1 MRVCT
6 RMRAHECTFHR
17 FGSQSCLWKLV
28 ILQVFSLL
36 FFFFFLKSLLGLKPV
51 SYTSLL
57 YQSVDHCFLYR
68 TQAENPRQFPSVS
81 SLNTHENQEGQAK
94 KRNPGKKKR
103 KKKRP
108 GLHHLSWQS
117 TRESKWQCLYRN
129 PFNGPGEVLCREGLT
144 AGGVFKA
151 RGIGD
156 YKSLYAITTT

>member
-103 KKKRP
+103 KKKGQDFTTFHDSPPEKANGSAFTEILLMAQERFCV
-108 GLHHLSWQS
+108 GRDWQ
-117 TRESKWQCLYRN
+117 L
-129 PFNGPGEVLCREGLT
+129 EGYLRQE
-144 AGGVFKA
+144 A
-151 RGIGD
+151 
-156 YKSLYAITTT
+156 